1 MLSLTAYE
9 MERYHSNSS
18 LLSVESICITSKA
31 RRNPHGCLV
40 ARRTCLIAMKISMT
54 RAKAQRPASLPP
66 KETLGM
72 VAMSLGSRAVLT
84 TRDVRGRRA
93 VAGHARDGIS
103 SRHTNIASPA
113 WTKTKTSA
121 ATLTMNPQ
129 FGVTQLILD
138 TAGNFA
144 TL

>member
-1 MLSLTAYE
+1 MSLTPTKV
-9 MERYHSNSS
+9 
-18 LLSVESICITSKA
+18 LIT
-31 RRNPHGCLV
+31 L
-40 ARRTCLIAMKISMT
+40 
-54 RAKAQRPASLPP
+54 
-66 KETLGM
+66 
-72 VAMSLGSRAVLT
+72 
-84 TRDVRGRRA
+84 DVRGRRA
-93 VAGHARDGIS
+93 VVVHARDGIS

-138 TAGNFA
+138 TAGSFA